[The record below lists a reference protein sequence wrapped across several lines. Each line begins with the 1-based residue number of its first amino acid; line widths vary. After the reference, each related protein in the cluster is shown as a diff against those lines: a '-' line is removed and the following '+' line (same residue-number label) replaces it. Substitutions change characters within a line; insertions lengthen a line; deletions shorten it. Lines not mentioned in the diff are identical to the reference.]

1 MGARSSSP
9 KKSGVGPYTKN
20 LLKCLNYL
28 WQAPTPELHVYKST
42 PEIGEELSTVRETSN
57 THDRFAV
64 TIRKGTLTIGHVP
77 AEISKVCWFFL
88 RCGVTSAECQQT
100 DTVVCRWARTDLC
113 SRRSEAIE
121 EPQKDFIYMH
131 TQAIIILFAL
141 VF

>member
-9 KKSGVGPYTKN
+9 KKSGVGPYTEN

-57 THDRFAV
+57 THDHFAV

-77 AEISKVCWFFL
+77 AEISKVCWFFQ
-88 RCGVTSAECQQT
+88 VQS
-100 DTVVCRWARTDLC
+100 VN
-113 SRRSEAIE
+113 
-121 EPQKDFIYMH
+121 
-131 TQAIIILFAL
+131 
-141 VF
+141 

>member
-9 KKSGVGPYTKN
+9 KKSGVGPYTEN

-57 THDRFAV
+57 THAV
-64 TIRKGTLTIGHVP
+64 AIRKGTLTIGHVP

-88 RCGVTSAECQQT
+88 RRGVTSAECQLT
-100 DTVVCRWARTDLC
+100 DTVVRRRARTDLC

-121 EPQKDFIYMH
+121 EAQKDFIYMH

-141 VF
+141 VY